1 MVAWSGLGIPISL
14 SAEQHEALKSK
25 YAFPSGGNKKLQ
37 EFFQV
42 NIIQGL
48 FDQGYDPTKHY
59 RTFTFPSLNHIQ
71 LTCFCAERQTI
82 MVLPEYHGMG
92 LGTMLTEKIN
102 SVADEAGGI
111 IYARARLGAAALFYR
126 EGYEGLKKVAYD
138 LKDFGVDDEGGKLKT
153 KTAVFIFKRQP
164 GAKSDRGRKLDLDFE
179 KE

>member
-1 MVAWSGLGIPISL
+1 MFLRRKTDYYGPPWISRYG
-14 SAEQHEALKSK
+14 SRHHA
-25 YAFPSGGNKKLQ
+25 P
-37 EFFQV
+37 
-42 NIIQGL
+42 
-48 FDQGYDPTKHY
+48 
-59 RTFTFPSLNHIQ
+59 
-71 LTCFCAERQTI
+71 
-82 MVLPEYHGMG
+82 
-92 LGTMLTEKIN
+92 EKIN